1 MVINANLWP
10 TFDYLWPESLG
21 QPQLG
26 QRVRLPFGRGNRKS
40 LAFVVDIDRA
50 GDAGGHTLKTVAEVI
65 DPQSHFEP
73 VLWKLAAWMSHYY
86 MTPLGMVL
94 AAMIPSAVGRHASRN
109 ETVAFLTSH
118 HADWPATLGAR
129 QRTVLEELYVARK
142 QGIEPLTLE
151 ALVAHAECG
160 RETIQRLAG
169 RNLIR
174 LETRPVELP
183 VLAEGAAANDPF
195 ELNEDQKKAMEEL
208 EGRLRVAGV
217 SPACDAGVP
226 PACVAD
232 ILSASGR
239 SMGVPSMSPT
249 GVSPVSGSSPSFD
262 SSLAEQQQ
270 QQQQRHGQDA
280 RETHGQDAHATTH
293 ADKMSAPQNSG
304 FSVTLLHGVTGSG
317 KTEVYVRAIRR
328 VIAQGRQAILL
339 VPEIALATQTL
350 SRLLARLPR
359 VAVLHSG
366 LSDSQ
371 RAFYYDRIAQ
381 GQADVVVGPRSAIF
395 APTRK
400 LGLVIVDEEHEPSY
414 KQDTAPR
421 YHGRD
426 VAVMRGSLAGA
437 AVILGSATPSLESLH
452 NAQTGRYHLLTLP
465 HRVRGLAMPKLQIVN
480 LRREMTPGRIELLGR
495 TLTLKMAAALDRRE
509 QIILLMNRR
518 GYASYV
524 FCPKCDW
531 ILECDHCTRAM
542 VFHQAT
548 QLAMCHYCQHTAHL
562 PECCP
567 ACRGKL
573 LLFGF
578 GIQRIEGELVRKF
591 PGARTARMDSDT
603 MTSPGQFQKIFE
615 EFGAGEIDILL
626 GTQMVGKGLDF
637 PRVSLVGVVSADT
650 SLTLPDFRAAERTFQ
665 LVVQVAGRAGRG
677 QTPGEVVV
685 QTLHEDEP
693 AIRFAATH
701 DYQGFAASELPLRR
715 EMGFPPYSRMVRM
728 IVRHENVSKA
738 AQDADRIGR
747 SVAAVLPPQIL
758 MQGPMPC
765 GVRKI
770 RNLFRYQILLTAE
783 RAGWI
788 QQFLS
793 PRLGEFCRDLEAE
806 VIADVDPIAL
816 L

>member
-1 MVINANLWP
+1 MAELFEQPAEPSHPPSSQVGRRVGVVVNANLWP
-10 TFDYLWPESLG
+10 TFDYLWPEHLG
-21 QPQLG
+21 QPQVG

-40 LAFVVDIDRA
+40 LGFVVDIDRT

-65 DPQSHFEP
+65 DPQSHFDP
-73 VLWKLAAWMSHYY
+73 VLWKLAGWMSHYY

-129 QRTVLEELYVARK
+129 QRKVLDELYEARK
-142 QGIEPLTLE
+142 QGIEPLTME
-151 ALVAHAECG
+151 ALVAHAGCG

-174 LETRPVELP
+174 LETRPVQLP

-195 ELNEDQKKAMEEL
+195 ELNDDQKKVMDEL
-208 EGRLRVAGV
+208 EGRLRVADALFASGK
-217 SPACDAGVP
+217 SGEDAGET
-226 PACVAD
+226 PA
-232 ILSASGR
+232 
-239 SMGVPSMSPT
+239 P
-249 GVSPVSGSSPSFD
+249 
-262 SSLAEQQQ
+262 
-270 QQQQRHGQDA
+270 H
-280 RETHGQDAHATTH
+280 
-293 ADKMSAPQNSG
+293 SG

-317 KTEVYVRAIRR
+317 KTEVYVQAIRR

-395 APTRK
+395 APTPK

-437 AVILGSATPSLESLH
+437 AVILGSATPSLESL
-452 NAQTGRYHLLTLP
+452 NNVQTGRYHLLSLP

-480 LRREMTPGRIELLGR
+480 LRREMTPGKIELLGR
-495 TLTLKMAAALDRRE
+495 TLTLKIAAALDRRE

-531 ILECDHCTRAM
+531 ILECDNCTRAM

-548 QLAMCHYCQHTAHL
+548 QLAMCHYCQHTTHL

-591 PGARTARMDSDT
+591 PGAKTARMDSDT

-615 EFGAGEIDILL
+615 EFGSGQIDILL
-626 GTQMVGKGLDF
+626 GTQMVAKGLDF

-677 QTPGEVVV
+677 QTAGEVVV
-685 QTLHEDEP
+685 QTLHESEP
-693 AIRFAATH
+693 AIQFAATH

-728 IVRHENVSKA
+728 IVRHENVTQA
-738 AQDADRIGR
+738 AQDADRLGK
-747 SVAAVLPPQIL
+747 SVAAVLPSQIL

-770 RNLFRYQILLTAE
+770 RNVFRYQILLTAE

-793 PRLGEFCRDLEAE
+793 PRLGDLCRDLEAE